1 MATEETKDEK
11 KSSDGP
17 GLFTMFAVAVAAS
30 LTVHFVVK
38 GIEKRA
44 TTPAAL
50 PPADDW
56 DIGGFG

>member
-1 MATEETKDEK
+1 MSDATKDDEK

-30 LTVHFVVK
+30 LTVHLVVK
-38 GIEKRA
+38 GLERRA
-44 TTPAAL
+44 PAAAAL
-50 PPADDW
+50 PPNDW